1 MKSTGFEI
9 PPELKAL
16 AEQSIDTARK
26 AFQGYLNATEKA
38 LGAFDSAA
46 GATQPARDL
55 GRKAMGFAQE
65 NVIDSFAF
73 IDKLMRARDIE
84 EVVRLQTEFAQAQTA
99 KLANQT
105 KVLGEAAAKSVQAT
119 KPRV

>member
-1 MKSTGFEI
+1 M
-9 PPELKAL
+9 KAL
-16 AEQSIDTARK
+16 AEQSIETARK

-38 LGAFDSAA
+38 FGTFESSA

-73 IDKLMRARDIE
+73 IDKLMRARDVE
-84 EVVRLQTEFAQAQTA
+84 EVVRLQTEFARAQAM
-99 KLANQT
+99 KLADQT
-105 KVLGEAAAKSVQAT
+105 KALGEAAAKSMQAA
-119 KPRV
+119 KPRG